1 MRSMRCV
8 IVGAGDFSPKKLDI
22 DTAFIIAA
30 DGGRE
35 SLDKMGIIPDIC
47 IGDFDSLGYVP
58 SCNETVT
65 LPVEKDVTD
74 TFAAADLA
82 IERGYDEI
90 ELYGALGGDRF
101 SHSLAN
107 LQLLVYLKKKNVK
120 AVLYDEKCTV
130 RVLSD
135 ESVTYEES
143 GRVSFISSSDKA
155 LISIFGMKYNGEML
169 EIRNDF
175 PLGISNEYT
184 EGAKVTVHEGFVYE
198 IRE

>member
-1 MRSMRCV
+1 MRCI
-8 IVGAGDFSPKKLDI
+8 IVGAGDFSLKKLNADG
-22 DTAFIIAA
+22 ALVIAA

-35 SLDKMGIIPDIC
+35 SLDKIGVKADIC

-58 SCNETVT
+58 SCNETVM

-82 IERGYDEI
+82 IERGCDDI
-90 ELYGALGGDRF
+90 ELYGALGGERF

-107 LQLLVYLKKKNVK
+107 LQLLVYLKKRNVK
-120 AVLYDEKCTV
+120 ATLYDEKCTV
-130 RVLSD
+130 RVLFG
-135 ESVTYEES
+135 ESVCYNGS
-143 GRVSFISSSDKA
+143 GHISFISASDKA
-155 LISIFGMKYNGEML
+155 VISLSGMKYNGDML

-184 EGAKVTVHEGFVYE
+184 EGAKITVHEGYVYE

>member
-1 MRSMRCV
+1 MRCI
-8 IVGAGDFSPKKLDI
+8 IVGAGDFFPKKLDVNG
-22 DTAFIIAA
+22 ALVIAA

-35 SLDKMGIIPDIC
+35 SLDKMGITPDIC

-58 SCNETVT
+58 RCKETVT
-65 LPVEKDVTD
+65 LPCEKDVTD

-107 LQLLVYLKKKNVK
+107 LQLLVYLKKKGVK
-120 AVLYDEKCTV
+120 AALYDEKCTV
-130 RVLSD
+130 RVLSN
-135 ESVTYEES
+135 ESVGYADA
-143 GRVSFISSSDKA
+143 GHVSYIAASDEA
-155 LISIFGMKYNGEML
+155 VISITGMKYSGEGFR
-169 EIRNDF
+169 IRNDF
-175 PLGISNEYT
+175 PLGISNEYKS
-184 EGAKVTVHEGFVYE
+184 GASVTVSSGYVYE